1 MHRREYLATVAAAAG
16 PMLLGARTRTALERD
31 EDLRSFASPAKARV
45 SPPEKLA
52 YIVALYAG
60 TEIRK
65 PDYLATVD
73 VDPGSATYS
82 QVVHR
87 LKMPNVGD
95 ELHHFGWNACRE
107 LPWPSGAALLDH
119 PRPGLRPDP
128 RRRYGRPSPA

>member
-1 MHRREYLATVAAAAG
+1 MHRRKYLASVAAAAG
-16 PMLLGARTRTALERD
+16 PMLLGAGLVRLRNAMRTCAI
-31 EDLRSFASPAKARV
+31 FASPAKARE

-52 YIVALYAG
+52 YIVAIYAG

-95 ELHHFGWNACRE
+95 ELHHFGWNACA
-107 LPWPSGAALLDH
+107 SCH
-119 PRPGLRPDP
+119 DP
-128 RRRYGRPSPA
+128 RRGAS